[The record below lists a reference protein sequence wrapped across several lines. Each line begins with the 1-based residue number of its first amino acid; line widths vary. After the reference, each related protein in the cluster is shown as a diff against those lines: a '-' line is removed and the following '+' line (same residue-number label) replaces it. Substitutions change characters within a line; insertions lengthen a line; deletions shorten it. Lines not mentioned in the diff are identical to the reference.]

1 MSTHITHRFSILS
14 PLVFLYASLAIL
26 VLVLQTQLIAWGVE
40 LRVLHGANTILFLVA
55 SAAIF
60 WMSVSLRAIGG
71 QALLKALYGGFMI
84 RFFVLAGAAFIY
96 ILTKRK
102 QVNIPG
108 LAGAALFYVLYLIVE
123 IRSLRSFLKSDSSN
137 A

>member
-1 MSTHITHRFSILS
+1 MNTRLTDRLSILS
-14 PLVFLYASLAIL
+14 PLVFLYTGLAIL
-26 VLVLQTQLIAWGVE
+26 IIVLQTQLKGWGVD

-55 SAAIF
+55 SVAIF
-60 WMSVSLRAIGG
+60 WMSVSLRASGG

-84 RFFVLAGAAFIY
+84 RFFVLAGAAFVY

-108 LAGAALFYVLYLIVE
+108 LAGAALFYVLYLVVE
-123 IRSLRSFLKSDSSN
+123 IRALRSFMKSDSSN